1 MVFHHLSNRWSAR
14 GDGDGISSTGSC
26 PGADVA
32 SVDSILSLGLLSGS
46 AVGLEQKNI
55 KKVPV
60 QLTVYAAN
68 IADMGLY

>member
-14 GDGDGISSTGSC
+14 GDGDGISSVGSC

-46 AVGLEQKNI
+46 AVGLE
-55 KKVPV
+55 
-60 QLTVYAAN
+60 
-68 IADMGLY
+68 